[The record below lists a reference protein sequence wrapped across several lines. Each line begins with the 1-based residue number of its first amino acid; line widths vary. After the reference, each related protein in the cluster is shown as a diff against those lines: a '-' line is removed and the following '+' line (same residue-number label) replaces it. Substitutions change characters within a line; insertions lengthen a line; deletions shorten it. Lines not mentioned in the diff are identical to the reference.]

1 MKKIIDLNGVR
12 GSFIKLSS
20 KTEQER
26 NLFLSCLTLELV
38 NNRKKILTANEKDVK
53 NAYKNNLSEV
63 FIQRL
68 KLDSEGFNSIVEKVK
83 QVQSLESGIG
93 EIMEKKTN
101 DSGLIL
107 HKVRVPIGTILIVY
121 ESRPEVTIDVACLCI
136 KSGNTAL
143 LKGGSEALNTNIA
156 LYVCI
161 QQALSRSSLPLQSIS
176 FIQSKNRTIIKTL
189 LKQNN
194 YIDLVI
200 ARGGYKMVKYIQSH
214 STIPVLAHSSGGA
227 RIYIDKSAD
236 LSIVEKIII
245 NAKVSKPAACNS
257 LDTIVIHTDIKDKIL
272 NTIQKSFEKNNVK
285 IIDDEWD
292 EEFLSMRV
300 SIKIVNSLNEAIRFI
315 NAHSKK
321 HSEGIIAQD
330 KTIIRQF
337 CQSIDA
343 AVIFVNSSTR
353 LNDGY
358 IFGLGSEM
366 GIATGKLHAR
376 GPVGL
381 KELSIYK
388 WIIYGQGHIRE

>member
-38 NNRKKILTANEKDVK
+38 NNREKILTANEKDVK

-236 LSIVEKIII
+236 LLIVEKIII

-300 SIKIVNSLNEAIRFI
+300 SIKIVNSLNQAISFI

>member
-381 KELSIYK
+381 KVLSIYK

>member
-161 QQALSRSSLPLQSIS
+161 QQAL
-176 FIQSKNRTIIKTL
+176 
-189 LKQNN
+189 
-194 YIDLVI
+194 
-200 ARGGYKMVKYIQSH
+200 
-214 STIPVLAHSSGGA
+214 
-227 RIYIDKSAD
+227 
-236 LSIVEKIII
+236 
-245 NAKVSKPAACNS
+245 
-257 LDTIVIHTDIKDKIL
+257 
-272 NTIQKSFEKNNVK
+272 
-285 IIDDEWD
+285 
-292 EEFLSMRV
+292 
-300 SIKIVNSLNEAIRFI
+300 
-315 NAHSKK
+315 
-321 HSEGIIAQD
+321 
-330 KTIIRQF
+330 
-337 CQSIDA
+337 
-343 AVIFVNSSTR
+343 
-353 LNDGY
+353 
-358 IFGLGSEM
+358 
-366 GIATGKLHAR
+366 
-376 GPVGL
+376 
-381 KELSIYK
+381 
-388 WIIYGQGHIRE
+388 

>member
-136 KSGNTAL
+136 KSGNTAI

>member
-1 MKKIIDLNGVR
+1 MKKMIDLIGLKE
-12 GSFIKLSS
+12 SFIMLSS

-26 NLFLSCLTLELV
+26 NHFLSYLTLALT
-38 NNRKKILTANEKDVK
+38 NNREKILSANKKDIQ
-53 NAYKNNLSEV
+53 NAYKNNLPDA

-68 KLDSEGFNSIVEKVK
+68 RLDNEGLNTIVDKVK

-93 EIMEKKTN
+93 EIIEKRVN
-101 DSGLIL
+101 DLGLII
-107 HKVRVPIGTILIVY
+107 HKVSVPIGTILIIY
-121 ESRPEVTIDVACLCI
+121 EARPEVTIDVACLCI

-143 LKGGSEALNTNIA
+143 LKGGSEALNTNVA
-156 LYVCI
+156 LYECI
-161 QQALSRSSLPLQSIS
+161 QEALSLSSLPLQSIHL
-176 FIQSKNRTIIKTL
+176 IQSKDRAIVKTL

-194 YIDLVI
+194 YIDLII
-200 ARGGYKMVKYIQSH
+200 ARGGYKMVKSIQNH

-236 LSIVEKIII
+236 LSLVEKIII
-245 NAKVSKPAACNS
+245 NAKLSKPAACNS
-257 LDTIVIHTDIKDKIL
+257 LDTVVIHTDIKDKIL
-272 NTIQKSFEKNNVK
+272 NTIQKGFEKNNVN

-300 SIKIVNSLNEAIRFI
+300 SIKIVNSLNDAISFI
-315 NAHSKK
+315 NTHSKK
-321 HSEGIIAQD
+321 HSEGIIAKD
-330 KTIIRQF
+330 KTAIHHF

-343 AVIFVNSSTR
+343 AAIFINSSTR

-358 IFGLGSEM
+358 VFGLGSEM

>member
-236 LSIVEKIII
+236 LLIVEKIII